1 MAGPRH
7 VSVSPRAVY
16 LTTPDAHQPGVHNEG
31 AAKPTSVYSV
41 VRFEQTLAVVAH
53 LSEGIPRYWLL
64 DSVALQMFVENEM
77 TFGLQLA
84 VEAKVLSDVN
94 STSGIQVQA

>member
-1 MAGPRH
+1 M
-7 VSVSPRAVY
+7 
-16 LTTPDAHQPGVHNEG
+16 
-31 AAKPTSVYSV
+31 

>member
-1 MAGPRH
+1 MA
-7 VSVSPRAVY
+7 
-16 LTTPDAHQPGVHNEG
+16 EG

-41 VRFEQTLAVVAH
+41 VRVEQSLVVVAH

-64 DSVALQMFVENEM
+64 DNSAPETFVEAKM

-84 VEAKVLSDVN
+84 GGGQGVDYWEDLGSYY
-94 STSGIQVQA
+94 SGTYMELDGQM